1 MFALVLNLW
10 IWIGLLMLVMQVP
23 RHHCTTTTHL
33 GNETVTPTSSPP
45 MSTDMQTTEDPTTT
59 INLLVCA
66 RSSYVHT
73 YFICHFIRHWSNT
86 NENKMP
92 IKIWILPITYQI
104 DIRTDKFL
112 EKFMISDKGS
122 CVLFERHAEIGIKF
136 SQRTVTSVQFQTW
149 SMCDIDELFC

>member
-23 RHHCTTTTHL
+23 RHHCTTTTDL

-104 DIRTDKFL
+104 FTFNLTFVKCPCSVFNAKCHYNLYFFNNNNNNKSIF
-112 EKFMISDKGS
+112 
-122 CVLFERHAEIGIKF
+122 VLTN
-136 SQRTVTSVQFQTW
+136 S
-149 SMCDIDELFC
+149 